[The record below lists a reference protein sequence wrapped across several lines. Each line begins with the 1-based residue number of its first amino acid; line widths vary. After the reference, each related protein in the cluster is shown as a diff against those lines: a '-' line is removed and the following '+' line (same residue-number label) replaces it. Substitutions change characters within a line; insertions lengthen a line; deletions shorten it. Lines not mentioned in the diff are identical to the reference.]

1 MINNQFLVHFT
12 FSFLLFSVSILILLL
27 SSPSHFILQRRIKFH
42 PTRTTFSAVMMS
54 NQIGFQDGGRGSA
67 VLLALWSIERRHIQR
82 PWTTLTTDFNV
93 TALFDAD
100 YLRNGTTDIHNF
112 NLILIGTYTRPTQH
126 CHFEW

>member
-1 MINNQFLVHFT
+1 
-12 FSFLLFSVSILILLL
+12 VSILILLL

-112 NLILIGTYTRPTQH
+112 NL
-126 CHFEW
+126 